1 MESSHYIVIKQCKYS
16 EHRTAL
22 WCCAPNN
29 SHGNRN
35 KSYVLYL
42 MILKLL
48 ARENTYRY
56 DIWDHIFNPID
67 NYSFEGNKTDIILHI
82 QHPEGHDL

>member
-1 MESSHYIVIKQCKYS
+1 
-16 EHRTAL
+16 
-22 WCCAPNN
+22 
-29 SHGNRN
+29 
-35 KSYVLYL
+35 